1 MSYLTSSAVEKSIE
15 KIKMDEEIENC
26 GSEEITNENEKSLK
40 LDDLTIKRI
49 CSSRCSICNSDHML
63 EIHDLRKAGAQYDD
77 IVSQMRDRGFECS
90 PASLSRHFKNLT
102 NRRQELS
109 AQIIQA
115 DLINDATKLAAHT
128 RAVVE
133 LIDLTLERIKARF
146 AAGTMNVDIKDLDA
160 LMKLRYQLLNGQN
173 TENSDFM
180 AIFQRATDKYGVNLA
195 QATLFSTNV
204 PHRAPEQEDDE
215 Q

>member
-1 MSYLTSSAVEKSIE
+1 MENSIE
-15 KIKMDEEIENC
+15 KTKTDVDVENC
-26 GSEEITNENEKSLK
+26 GTSEIDFQDEKKIK
-40 LDDLTIKRI
+40 LDDLSIKRI
-49 CSSRCSICNSDHML
+49 CSSRCNICNSDHML
-63 EIHDLRKAGAQYDD
+63 EIHDLRKAGIQYDA
-77 IVSQMRDRGFECS
+77 IVKKMFENYNFECS

-102 NRRQELS
+102 DRRQELS
-109 AQIIQA
+109 AQIINA

-133 LIDLTLERIKARF
+133 LIDMTLERLKARF
-146 AAGTMNVDIKDLDA
+146 KAGTLRVEVKDLDA

-180 AIFQRATDKYGVNLA
+180 AIFQKATNDYGVTMN
-195 QATLFSTNV
+195 QATLFTKQENAQ
-204 PHRAPEQEDDE
+204 APEQELGE